1 MVPGA
6 PPVLTGRE
14 SKELSQQAE
23 EYPTDRRGRVL
34 KYFSKF
40 FMVIGLYNS
49 SIHPGEAECLQGQGQ
64 QLYHV
69 CASLLS

>member
-6 PPVLTGRE
+6 PAVLTGRE

-40 FMVIGLYNS
+40 FMVI
-49 SIHPGEAECLQGQGQ
+49 
-64 QLYHV
+64 
-69 CASLLS
+69 